1 MNLQTQELPAI
12 LTIYFFSLA
21 ESVQKDPLIDQ
32 RGQVIAKV
40 GVVLLA
46 ITLVIAVKIISPR
59 VEHAILL
66 AIFLSFG
73 LIAFFLIK

>member
-1 MNLQTQELPAI
+1 MNWLTPKLPGIIA
-12 LTIYFFSLA
+12 IYFLAA

-32 RGQVIAKV
+32 RGETIVDV

-46 ITLVIAVKIISPR
+46 VSLVMAVKIISPK

-66 AIFLSFG
+66 AIFLSLA
-73 LIAFFLIK
+73 LIAFFFIK

>member
-1 MNLQTQELPAI
+1 MNLPTQQLPAI
-12 LTIYFFSLA
+12 IRTYFLISA

-32 RGQVIAKV
+32 RGSMIVDV

-46 ITLVIAVKIISPR
+46 ASLVIAVKMISPR

-66 AIFLSFG
+66 AIFLSVA
-73 LIAFFLIK
+73 LIAFFFIK

>member
-1 MNLQTQELPAI
+1 MNLPTQKLPAI
-12 LTIYFFSLA
+12 ITIYFLTSA
-21 ESVQKDPLIDQ
+21 ESVQKDPLID
-32 RGQVIAKV
+32 RHGAIAVDV

-46 ITLVIAVKIISPR
+46 VGLVIAVKIFSPR

-73 LIAFFLIK
+73 LIGFFLIR

>member
-1 MNLQTQELPAI
+1 MNLPTQELPAI
-12 LTIYFFSLA
+12 FTNYFFSLA
-21 ESVQKDPLIDQ
+21 ESVQKDALIDQ
-32 RGQVIAKV
+32 SGQVIVKV

-73 LIAFFLIK
+73 LIGFFLLE

>member
-1 MNLQTQELPAI
+1 MNLTTQELPAI

-21 ESVQKDPLIDQ
+21 ESVQKDQLID
-32 RGQVIAKV
+32 RGGQVIVKV

-73 LIAFFLIK
+73 LIGFFLIK

>member
-1 MNLQTQELPAI
+1 MNLSTQELPAI

-21 ESVQKDPLIDQ
+21 ESVQKDPLID
-32 RGQVIAKV
+32 RGGAIAVDV

-46 ITLVIAVKIISPR
+46 ITLVIAVKIISPK

-73 LIAFFLIK
+73 LIGFFLIK

>member
-1 MNLQTQELPAI
+1 MNLPTQELPAI

-21 ESVQKDPLIDQ
+21 GSFQKDPLID
-32 RGQVIAKV
+32 RGGQVAVDV

-46 ITLVIAVKIISPR
+46 ITLVITVKIISPR

-66 AIFLSFG
+66 AIFLSFVLIG
-73 LIAFFLIK
+73 LFLIK